1 MVNPR
6 LGHGLAPP
14 APSSRRAPRLAKRRH
29 AAATPRSRAPRVPAG
44 TWNPFSDGAGSSDA
58 TGQDGKGGALSGDGG
73 GAGFGKADTGGV
85 VFGAAPVVS
94 QQPLETVAAAS
105 PSEAPFLF
113 GSVRDSLP
121 QFEEGWSAS
130 SKLLDKMANLKL
142 GTPDEAGAAFGQR
155 KDQRDGTSVFGVAIS
170 GLVPNSEVNVLP
182 KKLTQLN
189 LGTGMPLQNESG
201 NTVPKRF
208 VFGGTVAEHSASSRN
223 TAAVGDHPFPSSSVL
238 GTNAKTAPEVWTQF
252 SIGNQAPSRGMR
264 SEHSDGAPTVFM
276 FGGTAGS
283 VDTPSTKNDS
293 TGANISSSSI
303 INGSDDASV
312 LPEKITRLNIGSD
325 LPLHCTKSGGSHQPE
340 VFTFGSGGIAGGSFG
355 NETSSTSER
364 GSEFLSANS
373 NIYSLSSNFL
383 STANSKASS
392 STNCAE
398 NSPPEKTSDLN
409 TGDEILSQSVKSD
422 NANSPSA
429 AFPFGR
435 NGTWTSILQSAST
448 ATEEGSNL
456 VNNGNTNT
464 CTSAQGTAESALPE
478 KMTKL
483 NIGRGIPSHNSLD
496 ETATRPPEGF
506 VFGTNVPTFS
516 SAQSANTLFTHF
528 QANVSTEP
536 KGKGGNFP
544 NEYTSNSSCLEANI
558 EQGYGPSTFVFGGG
572 NASAHSEGATEYT
585 LHEEIKKLNIDR
597 EWTSFRVNDSST
609 PDFLFKSKAK
619 STSGFGSVPQP
630 KDQEPLM
637 FTKLNHSST
646 SATYPN
652 AVPFFSSGTR
662 NAEKEANPSESCAVK
677 QDLPGCSREA
687 LFGLESIKSAYRDKK
702 EVHKNKRKN
711 KRPTRLKQ
719 HAQLHQVSQETCA
732 NGEAPDLAGEYSP
745 MDCSPYPATPEHA
758 STGAHVFDSSIS
770 KDNSSCAEDV
780 LVSATEHLVIDAD
793 VPTFRNEGRV
803 VNVYASEGIF
813 GSSFSSFEE
822 GLSNTSQYS
831 FTSVNIET
839 NVDINKGT
847 TEICADGD
855 GCNVNQQARYGSL
868 YRTPHE
874 FGELVGF
881 QSSSSNFSGLNFS
894 FGASSSPQS
903 LLSAQRHNTR
913 RKLRTKGGPAS
924 KPSTTHAFV
933 QPKSSQDT
941 KAMEFIPEGSKNRDS
956 ANEQPARDASAALQT
971 CETWRTRFV
980 WNMLNFVLVSIVTAC
995 IFCVS
1000 FHVITQILI
1009 CSTFSISFVPVG
1021 IKRMQMTTLLQQ
1033 RIIILVE

>member
-1 MVNPR
+1 
-6 LGHGLAPP
+6 
-14 APSSRRAPRLAKRRH
+14 
-29 AAATPRSRAPRVPAG
+29 
-44 TWNPFSDGAGSSDA
+44 
-58 TGQDGKGGALSGDGG
+58 LSGDGG
-73 GAGFGKADTGGV
+73 SAGFGKAQTGGF
-85 VFGAAPVVS
+85 VFGAAQVVS
-94 QQPLETVAAAS
+94 QQPPEPVAAAS

-113 GSVRDSLP
+113 GSVRESLP
-121 QFEEGWSAS
+121 RFEEGWSAS
-130 SKLLDKMANLKL
+130 SKLPDKMGNLKL
-142 GTPDEAGAAFGQR
+142 GTPGEAGAAFDQR

-170 GLVPNSEVNVLP
+170 GLVPNSKVNVLP

-189 LGTGMPLQNESG
+189 LGTGVPLQNESA
-201 NTVPKRF
+201 NAVPKRF

-223 TAAVGDHPFPSSSVL
+223 TAAVGGHPFLSSSVL
-238 GTNAKTAPEVWTQF
+238 DTDAKTVPEVLTQF
-252 SIGNQAPSRGMR
+252 SIGNQTPSRGMR

-276 FGGTAGS
+276 FGGIARS
-283 VDTPSTKNDS
+283 VDTDSTKNDS
-293 TGANISSSSI
+293 TGANISSSSV

-312 LPEKITRLNIGSD
+312 LPEKITRLNIGRD
-325 LPLHCTKSGGSHQPE
+325 LHLHCTKSGGSHQPE

-355 NETSSTSER
+355 KETSSTSER
-364 GSEFLSANS
+364 SSEFLSANS
-373 NIYSLSSNFL
+373 NISSSSSNFL
-383 STANSKASS
+383 STVNSKAYSS
-392 STNCAE
+392 ANCAE

-409 TGDEILSQSVKSD
+409 TGDEILSQSMKSD
-422 NANSPSA
+422 NANYPSV

-435 NGTWTSILQSAST
+435 NGAWTSILQSAST
-448 ATEEGSNL
+448 ATEDGSNL
-456 VNNGNTNT
+456 VNKGNTNT
-464 CTSAQGTAESALPE
+464 CTSAQGMAESALPE

-483 NIGRGIPSHNSLD
+483 NIGCGIPSHNSLD
-496 ETATRPPEGF
+496 ETDTRPPEGF

-516 SAQSANTLFTHF
+516 SAQTASTSFTHF

-536 KGKGGNFP
+536 NDKGGNFP

-572 NASAHSEGATEYT
+572 NASAHSEGATEYA
-585 LHEEIKKLNIDR
+585 LHEEIKKLNIGR
-597 EWTSFRVNDSST
+597 EGTSFRVNDSST
-609 PDFLFKSKAK
+609 PEFLFKSKAGC
-619 STSGFGSVPQP
+619 TSGFGSVPQP

-646 SATYPN
+646 ATYQN
-652 AVPFFSSGTR
+652 AMPLFSSGTR
-662 NAEKEANPSESCAVK
+662 NAEKEANPSEPCAVK

-687 LFGLESIKSAYRDKK
+687 LFGSESIKSVYRNKK

-719 HAQLHQVSQETCA
+719 HAQLHQVSQETRA
-732 NGEAPDLAGEYSP
+732 NGEASDLAGEYSP

-758 STGAHVFDSSIS
+758 STGAHLFDSSIA
-770 KDNSSCAEDV
+770 KENTSCAEDD
-780 LVSATEHLVIDAD
+780 LVSATEHLVIDTD
-793 VPTFRNEGRV
+793 VPTFKNEGRV
-803 VNVYASEGIF
+803 PNVDASEGNF

-831 FTSVNIET
+831 FTSVNIDT
-839 NVDINKGT
+839 NVDINTGT
-847 TEICADGD
+847 TEICTYGD
-855 GCNVNQQARYGSL
+855 GCNVNGQARYGSL

-874 FGELVGF
+874 FGEPVGF

-903 LLSAQRHNTR
+903 SLSAQRHNTR

-924 KPSTTHAFV
+924 KPSTIHAFV

-941 KAMEFIPEGSKNRDS
+941 KAMEFIPEGSKNIDS

-980 WNMLNFVLVSIVTAC
+980 WNMFNFVLVCIVTAC
-995 IFCVS
+995 IFFVP

-1009 CSTFSISFVPVG
+1009 CSTFSISFVPVE
-1021 IKRMQMTTLLQQ
+1021 IKHMQMTTLLQQ